1 MYVGRH
7 KRIFISLLLA
17 LLALM
22 ATAATVMAADPNGA
36 EIMAA
41 AENPDAE
48 ALTFIWL
55 MVTGTFV
62 FFMQAGFAFLEAGF
76 TRAKNTVNVFTKN
89 FMDFCIGG
97 IAYFVF
103 GYAIMYGTDIAG
115 LIGSDGFLLL
125 GDYYDVTVALSWFF
139 QMVFAAT
146 AATIVSGAMAERT
159 KITAYLAYSF
169 LISAIIYPISGHWV
183 WGGGWISQLGFHDFA
198 GSGVVH
204 MIGGSVALAG
214 AYLVGPRNG
223 KYNKDGSAN
232 EFKPTNVPYIV
243 LGGFILFMGW
253 FGFNPG
259 STLNGSDLRMS
270 VIAVNTFLAG
280 CAGATVVMYTHLA
293 STGKADAVGAVN
305 GSLAGLVG
313 ITAACAVVP
322 PWAALLI
329 GLMSGFLL
337 MWGEKFVERTLKVDD
352 VVGAVTVH
360 GICGF
365 FGLIMVGVFADG
377 TYGGVSGLI
386 AGNTSQIVTQLIGAL
401 ALLAWGL
408 VMGFIM
414 FSFIKATTGLRV
426 TDEEQRLGLDTTE
439 HGVNAYEPGFEP
451 GYEPGIAVAAPA
463 GD

>member
-36 EIMAA
+36 ETMAA

-55 MVTGTFV
+55 MVTGTLV
-62 FFMQAGFAFLEAGF
+62 FFMQAGFALLEAGF

-125 GDYYDVTVALSWFF
+125 GDNYDVTVALSWFF

-204 MIGGSVALAG
+204 MIGGTVALAG

-232 EFKPTNVPYIV
+232 EFKPTNIPYIA
-243 LGGFILFMGW
+243 LGGLILFMGW

-280 CAGATVVMYTHLA
+280 CAGATVVMYAHLA

-305 GSLAGLVG
+305 GALAGLVG

-322 PWAALLI
+322 PWAALII
-329 GLMSGFLL
+329 GALAGFLL

-365 FGLIMVGVFADG
+365 FGLLMVGVFADG
-377 TYGGVSGLI
+377 TYGDVSGLI

-401 ALLAWGL
+401 ALAAWGL

-426 TDEEQRLGLDTTE
+426 TDEEQRLGLDITE
-439 HGVNAYEPGFEP
+439 HGTNAYEPGFDT
-451 GYEPGIAVAAPA
+451 GGVVAVPA

>member
-1 MYVGRH
+1 MYVGRT
-7 KRIFISLLLA
+7 KRIVISVLFGLV
-17 LLALM
+17 ALM
-22 ATAATVMAADPNGA
+22 LAAATVLAADPNGA
-36 EIMAA
+36 DTMAA
-41 AENPDAE
+41 AENPDSE

-55 MVTGTFV
+55 MVTGTLV

-76 TRAKNTVNVFTKN
+76 TRSKNIVNVLTKN

-97 IAYFVF
+97 LAYFVF

-115 LIGSDGFLLL
+115 IIGSDGFLLL
-125 GDYYDVTVALSWFF
+125 GDYYDVKVALAWFF

-183 WGGGWISQLGFHDFA
+183 WGGGWLAQMGFHDFA

-204 MIGGSVALAG
+204 MIGGTVAFMG

-223 KYNKDGSAN
+223 RFNKDGTSN
-232 EFKPTNVPYIV
+232 EFKATNIPFIV
-243 LGGFILFMGW
+243 LGGLILFVGW

-280 CAGATVVMYTHLA
+280 CAGATVVMYSRLIR
-293 STGKADAVGAVN
+293 TGKSDAVGAVN
-305 GSLAGLVG
+305 GSLAGLVA
-313 ITAACAVVP
+313 ITAPCAVVA
-322 PWAALLI
+322 PWAAVII
-329 GLMSGFLL
+329 GALSGFLL
-337 MWGEKFVERTLKVDD
+337 MWGEKFVEHTLKVDD
-352 VVGAVTVH
+352 AVGAVTVH

-365 FGLIMVGVFADG
+365 FGLLMVGVFADG
-377 TYGGVSGLI
+377 TYGDISGLI
-386 AGNTSQIVTQLIGAL
+386 VGNGGQIVTQLIGAVAL
-401 ALLAWGL
+401 AAWGL
-408 VMGFIM
+408 IMGFLV

-426 TDEEQRLGLDTTE
+426 TDEEQTLGLDITE
-439 HGVNAYEPGFEP
+439 HGVIAYEPDP
-451 GYEPGIAVAAPA
+451 TPVLA